1 LFGGGAEIYNA
12 GIIMSYA
19 TDSILV
25 QRRLVQP
32 WALDRL
38 LRAYLVLV
46 FLLLTLAPGLQA
58 ADSLDTIIIDRGVD
72 EPIRI
77 SIVPFAVPESLTDEA
92 NLANIV
98 AFDLARSGQF
108 DPLASENMLSYPST
122 KQAVFFR
129 DWRILK
135 SAYLVIGR
143 AQPVVGSGKVIVE
156 FELYDVAGEK
166 SLESRSFTIDRDQWR
181 DVAHKIADLV
191 YAKITG
197 VQGAFATKILYVLA
211 KDAGSSSARYQ
222 LEVADADG
230 ARARTLYSSSEP
242 ILSASWSP
250 DGKQVAYVS
259 FETGRPSIVLQDID
273 GPYRER
279 LTNFRGIN
287 SSPVFSPDGKSLAMV
302 LSRGGDP
309 EIFVMNIASR
319 KLRRITRHHS
329 IDTEPAWSPD
339 GKSIVFT
346 SDRGGRP
353 QIYQVELA
361 TNFLQRLTFIGDYN
375 ARARL
380 LPDGKHLVFV
390 HRRNGVFHIA
400 WQDLEKDSLLV
411 LTATDLDESPS
422 LAPNGAMLMY
432 ATQDQGRGIL
442 AVVSIDGRVKYR
454 LPSSAGD
461 VREPAWSPFLPDI
474 LLANEK
480 EG

>member
-1 LFGGGAEIYNA
+1 
-12 GIIMSYA
+12 MSYVTGFVSA
-19 TDSILV
+19 RNVLM
-25 QRRLVQP
+25 RP
-32 WALDRL
+32 WALSH
-38 LRAYLVLV
+38 LRRTYFGLI
-46 FLLLTLAPGLQA
+46 LLLLVVAPGLQA
-58 ADSLDTIIIDRGVD
+58 ASSLDTIIIDRGVD

-77 SIVPFAVPESLTDEA
+77 SIVPFAMPEPLSDEA
-92 NLANIV
+92 NLSSIV

-122 KQAVFFR
+122 REAVFFR

-143 AQPVVGSGKVIVE
+143 TQLLPEDGRVLVE
-156 FELYDVAGEK
+156 FELYDVAGER
-166 SLESRSFTIDRDQWR
+166 SLESGSFTIERSQWR
-181 DVAHKIADLV
+181 DVGHKIADLV

-211 KDAGSSSARYQ
+211 KDAGSTSARYQ
-222 LEVADADG
+222 LELADADG
-230 ARARTLYSSSEP
+230 ARARTLYSSAEP

-250 DGKQVAYVS
+250 DGRQVAYVS
-259 FETGRPSIVLQDID
+259 FETGRPSIILQDID

-279 LTNFRGIN
+279 LTNFKGIN

-309 EIFVMNIASR
+309 EIFVMDIASR
-319 KLRRITRHHS
+319 KLRRITRHHG

-361 TNFLQRLTFIGDYN
+361 TNFLERLTFIGDYN

-400 WQDLEKDSLLV
+400 WQDLEKDSVLV

-454 LPSSAGD
+454 LPSSVGD

-474 LLANEK
+474 LSAN
-480 EG
+480 

>member
-1 LFGGGAEIYNA
+1 MARKIYSA
-12 GIIMSYA
+12 GIIMSYVTGFVSA
-19 TDSILV
+19 RNVLM
-25 QRRLVQP
+25 RP
-32 WALDRL
+32 WALSH
-38 LRAYLVLV
+38 LRRTYFGLI
-46 FLLLTLAPGLQA
+46 LLLLVVAPGLQA
-58 ADSLDTIIIDRGVD
+58 ASSLDTIIIDRGVD

-77 SIVPFAVPESLTDEA
+77 SIVPFAMPEPLSDEA
-92 NLANIV
+92 NLSSIV

-122 KQAVFFR
+122 REAVFFR

-143 AQPVVGSGKVIVE
+143 TQLLPEDGKVLVE
-156 FELYDVAGEK
+156 FELYDVAGER
-166 SLESRSFTIDRDQWR
+166 SLESGSFTIERSQWR
-181 DVAHKIADLV
+181 DVGHKIADLV

-211 KDAGSSSARYQ
+211 KDAGSTSARYQ
-222 LEVADADG
+222 LELADADG
-230 ARARTLYSSSEP
+230 ARARTLYSSAEP

-250 DGKQVAYVS
+250 DGRQVAYVS
-259 FETGRPSIVLQDID
+259 FETGRPSIILQDID

-279 LTNFRGIN
+279 LTNFKGIN

-309 EIFVMNIASR
+309 EIFVMDIASR
-319 KLRRITRHHS
+319 KLRRITRHHG

-361 TNFLQRLTFIGDYN
+361 TNFLERLTFIGDYN

-400 WQDLEKDSLLV
+400 WQDLEKDSVLV

-454 LPSSAGD
+454 LPSSVGD

-474 LLANEK
+474 LSAN
-480 EG
+480 

>member
-1 LFGGGAEIYNA
+1 MGHLLGFIAGKGLVGALSRVLCSLRRAKGFLALVILLSLSA
-12 GIIMSYA
+12 PLHAA
-19 TDSILV
+19 T
-25 QRRLVQP
+25 
-32 WALDRL
+32 
-38 LRAYLVLV
+38 
-46 FLLLTLAPGLQA
+46 
-58 ADSLDTIIIDRGVD
+58 SLDTIIIDRGVD

-77 SIVPFAVPESLTDEA
+77 AVVPFAMPEALSDAA
-92 NLANIV
+92 NLSNIV

-108 DPLASENMLSYPST
+108 DPLASENMLSYPSNR
-122 KQAVFFR
+122 QAVFFR

-143 AQPVVGSGKVIVE
+143 AELAPENGKVVVE
-156 FELYDVAGEK
+156 FELFDVAGER
-166 SLESRSFTIDRDQWR
+166 SLESRSFTIERSQWR
-181 DVAHKIADLV
+181 DVGHKIADLV

-197 VQGAFATKILYVLA
+197 VQGAFSTKILYVLA
-211 KDAGSSSARYQ
+211 KDAGSTNARYQ
-222 LEVADADG
+222 LEIADADG
-230 ARARTLYSSSEP
+230 ARARTLYASSEP

-250 DGKQVAYVS
+250 DGQRVAYVS
-259 FETGRPSIVLQDID
+259 FETGRPSIILQDID

-287 SSPVFSPDGKSLAMV
+287 SSPVFSPDGKDLAMV

-309 EIFVMNIASR
+309 EIFVMNVATR
-319 KLRRITRHHS
+319 KLRRITRHHG
-329 IDTEPAWSPD
+329 IDTEPAWTPD
-339 GKSIVFT
+339 GQSIVFT

-375 ARARL
+375 ARARI
-380 LPDGKHLVFV
+380 LPDGQHLVFV

-400 WQDLEKDSLLV
+400 WQDLEKDSVLV
-411 LTATDLDESPS
+411 LTETDLDESPS

-461 VREPAWSPFLPDI
+461 VREPAWSPFLSDP
-474 LLANEK
+474 LTAN
-480 EG
+480 